1 MRLPPLSRPSDQAA
15 KYGRHHARLT
25 VSRLSALYIC
35 RSCTDCHACNR
46 PDRSWW
52 RGWQA
57 GERVHECYSASV
69 SHFAEPPMDWAHGTS
84 ARADSGQ
91 GFCPQS
97 QHLAQRTG
105 GTGGLVSPL
114 HHPKTPRF
122 AEEGWAYPSQRSAPC
137 RELTCTQQTLFNTNT
152 TPPPQT
158 PQIQPAGAIGA
169 VGFALR
175 TDQAGSVCAH
185 RHRYCQRDPASARR
199 HTYALFR

>member
-1 MRLPPLSRPSDQAA
+1 MQWCAAVCGDCSVVVVCTHAARMTLRHFRHGAGTERLVLCWYTDCCWSRAFQRPLSS
-15 KYGRHHARLT
+15 
-25 VSRLSALYIC
+25 S
-35 RSCTDCHACNR
+35 
-46 PDRSWW
+46 
-52 RGWQA
+52 
-57 GERVHECYSASV
+57 
-69 SHFAEPPMDWAHGTS
+69 PPMDWAHGTS

-114 HHPKTPRF
+114 HHQKTPRF

-158 PQIQPAGAIGA
+158 PQIQPAGAVCA

-175 TDQAGSVCAH
+175 NDQAGSVCAH
-185 RHRYCQRDPASARR
+185 RHCYCQRDSASARR